1 MPVKLYVSANGVPGL
16 QTFIDKQTKQ
26 NLSAK
31 GLSTW
36 AGKLLD
42 KSAEVA
48 KNADQEKEYIF
59 GTAYIDAVLQLRRT
73 KEFKTDP
80 KYYNPLP
87 IMKKLTLT
95 LDRME
100 ELKNTLTERY
110 DEFNH
115 AQKAAEKMAKEHEAA
130 EKVKAAETA
139 SNLTKRLEDELGKLK
154 NCIDPEKLVL
164 ILRNY
169 GDDLKAAGGM
179 LLLDIRRR
187 EEFNRNRIQF
197 LSKWHVPSVVHVPI
211 ENAIPGVIGTKLVN
225 NSLLKTDYSHRHRFK
240 IGKYHRSPYRI

>member
-1 MPVKLYVSANGVPGL
+1 MPVKLYVSCGVPGL

-179 LLLDIRRR
+179 LLLDICRWQ
-187 EEFNRNRIQF
+187 EFSGIRFPSN
-197 LSKWHVPSVVHVPI
+197 WHVPSVAHVPI
-211 ENAIPGVIGTKLVN
+211 ENAIPGVIGTKLVDH
-225 NSLLKTDYSHRHRFK
+225 SLLKKDYIHRHRFR
-240 IGKYHRSPYRI
+240 IGMYHCSP